1 MDKITEEEKRIVRS
15 CLALALSSGAKA
27 ARISLDKTTMD
38 ICSLRD
44 GEIDNVKRSADV
56 ALTFSIFADGRFGTY
71 STNRMD
77 EDSLRIFIPETI
89 AMTHILAPDKFRRL
103 PDAERLVRNAITGL
117 EEEMYDPARES
128 LTPEQRIEL
137 ARKASGHG
145 EESDAYKVVSEETEY
160 SDTLYDTYMI
170 DSQGLECRHI
180 ETSFDIGSE
189 VTVQAPDGSKLSG
202 YAWDSR
208 THLKDL
214 ELEGCARKATEHA
227 ARQIGPQHV
236 GSGKYNVVIV
246 NEESSKVVSPL
257 LSALGAYSI
266 QQHNSFLE
274 DSLGKQVFPEGFTL
288 TDTPLAPGCPGAR
301 LFDSEGVALSN
312 TPIIEKGIVKEYF
325 VNTYMAGKTGFAPT
339 TEAAARPVMSPYL
352 RGEETPSSLDCKG
365 IMEKLGDGILV
376 TGFNGGNS
384 NSATGDFSYGIEG
397 FVFRGGKIA
406 FPVREMVM
414 TGNFIS
420 LWKGLVAAGTDA
432 RPCMTKVIPTLA
444 FKGVDIS
451 A

>member
-145 EESDAYKVVSEETEY
+145 EESDAYKVVSEE
-160 SDTLYDTYMI
+160 
-170 DSQGLECRHI
+170 
-180 ETSFDIGSE
+180 
-189 VTVQAPDGSKLSG
+189 APDGSQLSG

-274 DSLGKQVFPEGFTL
+274 DSLGKQVFPEGLSL
-288 TDTPLAPGCPGAR
+288 TDPPLAPGCPGAR